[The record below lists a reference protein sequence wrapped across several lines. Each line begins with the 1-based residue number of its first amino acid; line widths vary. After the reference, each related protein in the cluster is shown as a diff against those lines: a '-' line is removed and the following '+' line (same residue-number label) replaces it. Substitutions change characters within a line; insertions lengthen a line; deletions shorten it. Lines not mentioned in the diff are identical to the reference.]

1 MDRSRFERKEGK
13 EKNKQKKSEPVKL
26 WGQVAATNPWGEGQ
40 GEREAVHS
48 LYLAS
53 NYWQFVL
60 ASKTSDIIMVAE

>member
-1 MDRSRFERKEGK
+1 MKEIEASWIVGS
-13 EKNKQKKSEPVKL
+13 QP
-26 WGQVAATNPWGEGQ
+26 QPPGEGQ
-40 GEREAVHS
+40 GERKAVLS